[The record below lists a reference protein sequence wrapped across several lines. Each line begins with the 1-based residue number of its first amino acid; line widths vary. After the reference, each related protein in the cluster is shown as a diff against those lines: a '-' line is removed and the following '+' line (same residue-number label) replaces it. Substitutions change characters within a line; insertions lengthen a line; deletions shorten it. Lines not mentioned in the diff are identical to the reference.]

1 VRGNW
6 KLAVENAM
14 DGYHF
19 SPTHNTFVGY
29 LRESGFAVTDEDQY
43 AYNLGNGHGLLV
55 LTGHGGRISM
65 IWEPRFGEDERVRTE
80 AHRAEMIE
88 RLGERRAHYVADE
101 SHILFVWPNL
111 LLFDIEGLSIRQ
123 LEPASAG
130 ITDVRAWQLVPCTEE
145 SAARALRMKTVVSFV
160 GPGGLATPDDIEAY
174 ECVQRG
180 IMATDGAAPGL
191 DCSDMSRGMI
201 DEVKGVQ
208 GRSTDEG
215 AMRGFWRH
223 WVGAVGRDGDLHV
236 VGERPAEFLEGR
248 ELG

>member
-1 VRGNW
+1 
-6 KLAVENAM
+6 
-14 DGYHF
+14 
-19 SPTHNTFVGY
+19 
-29 LRESGFAVTDEDQY
+29 
-43 AYNLGNGHGLLV
+43 
-55 LTGHGGRISM
+55 
-65 IWEPRFGEDERVRTE
+65 
-80 AHRAEMIE
+80 
-88 RLGERRAHYVADE
+88 
-101 SHILFVWPNL
+101 
-111 LLFDIEGLSIRQ
+111 
-123 LEPASAG
+123 
-130 ITDVRAWQLVPCTEE
+130 
-145 SAARALRMKTVVSFV
+145 MKTVVSFV